1 VPLGRTSGGQFAT
14 AAVVEPPEI
23 NMNQSFRRGALAVA
37 LASALGGCATL
48 SPQPDATRVSALL
61 EARGSAVPAALT
73 TTSKGESSLALLLS
87 APLGRD
93 TSLAIALRQSP
104 QLHAAIARLGLER
117 ADVIEAVEIANP
129 GLSVS
134 RTNLSPGE
142 GYNQT
147 AGISLPFV
155 DVLLLP
161 LRSRWARHEYERL
174 SLETAQAVIGLTAEV
189 EAAWVRAVAAQQ
201 VADMRAAVADGAD
214 AAAELAQRFFDAGN
228 ISELQLKREQ
238 AAASQ
243 AKIDAARSR
252 AEALRERLAFGNLLG
267 LGPEDGVWSL
277 ADRLPL
283 PVRQEDDVEALLA
296 LAERSNLELQAA
308 RLLADRLRSSLKAT
322 RATRWVGGMSVGAE
336 RKSEVDGSRLTG
348 PSVGLELPIFNQGQS
363 KLARAQAQL
372 ADAEAR
378 LRAAELGTRNAVRVG
393 ARALAD
399 HREIVEVHRTALI
412 PQRERIV
419 KRSQQEQNFMLIGV
433 FELVQAKVEEYD
445 AYQAYLESV
454 RDYWLARIEL
464 SRLVGQRLP
473 SESAQGEA
481 TPSVIDILTPDAPAM
496 PGMDHNGHDMPTQTE
511 APMDHSMHATP
522 GREGAAAET
531 PKDAEAPT
539 DHSMHA
545 MPAMDHSAHGAA
557 STAAPENAATPPAED
572 EKPADTPEDHRHHPD
587 RQGDTP

>member
-1 VPLGRTSGGQFAT
+1 MNRT
-14 AAVVEPPEI
+14 
-23 NMNQSFRRGALAVA
+23 FRRGVLAVA
-37 LASALGGCATL
+37 LVSALSGCATL
-48 SPQPDATRVSALL
+48 APQPDAGRVSALL
-61 EARGSAVPAALT
+61 EARSNPVPAALT
-73 TTSKGESSLALLLS
+73 TTSAGDSTLGPLLS
-87 APLGRD
+87 APLDRD
-93 TSLAIALRQSP
+93 TSVAIALRQSP
-104 QLHAAIARLGLER
+104 QLQVAYARLGLER
-117 ADVIEAVEIANP
+117 ADVIEAVEVANP

-134 RTNLSPGE
+134 RMNLSPGE

-147 AGISLPFV
+147 VGISLPFV

-161 LRSRWARHEYERL
+161 LRSRWARQEYERQ
-174 SLETAQAVIGLTAEV
+174 SLEMAQKVIGLTAEV

-238 AAASQ
+238 AVASQ

-267 LGPEDGVWSL
+267 LGPEDGAWSL

-308 RLLADRLRSSLKAT
+308 RLQADRLRSSLKTT
-322 RATRWVGGMSVGAE
+322 RATRWVGGVSAGAE
-336 RKSEVDGSRLTG
+336 REKDADGTRLTG
-348 PSVGLELPIFNQGQS
+348 PNVSVELPIFNQGQS
-363 KLARAQAQL
+363 RLARAQAQL
-372 ADAEAR
+372 EEAEAR
-378 LRAAELGTRNAVRVG
+378 LREAELDTRNSVRVG

-419 KRSQQEQNFMLIGV
+419 ERSQQEQNFMLIGV

-464 SRLVGQRLP
+464 SRSVGQRLP
-473 SESAQGEA
+473 SDTAQGEP

-496 PGMDHNGHDMPTQTE
+496 PGMDHSGHGMPQQTE
-511 APMDHSMHATP
+511 APMDHSMHGMP
-522 GREGAAAET
+522 GMEGATDEA
-531 PKDAEAPT
+531 PKDAEAPM

-557 STAAPENAATPPAED
+557 PSTTTEHAATPSAED
-572 EKPADTPEDHRHHPD
+572 EKPADTPEDHRHHHYG
-587 RQGDTP
+587 QGDTP

>member
-1 VPLGRTSGGQFAT
+1 MNRT
-14 AAVVEPPEI
+14 
-23 NMNQSFRRGALAVA
+23 FRRGALAVA
-37 LASALGGCATL
+37 LASALSGCATL
-48 SPQPDATRVSALL
+48 APQPDAGRVSALL
-61 EARGSAVPAALT
+61 EARSNPAPAALT
-73 TTSKGESSLALLLS
+73 TTSAGDSTLGPLLS
-87 APLGRD
+87 APLDRD
-93 TSLAIALRQSP
+93 TSVAIALRQSP
-104 QLHAAIARLGLER
+104 QLQVAYARLGLER
-117 ADVIEAVEIANP
+117 ADVIEAVEVANP

-134 RTNLSPGE
+134 RMNLSPGE

-147 AGISLPFV
+147 VGISLPFV

-161 LRSRWARHEYERL
+161 LRSRWARQEYERQ
-174 SLETAQAVIGLTAEV
+174 SLEMAQAVIGLTAEV

-238 AAASQ
+238 AVASQ

-267 LGPEDGVWSL
+267 LGPEDGAWSL

-283 PVRQEDDVEALLA
+283 PVREEDDVETLLA

-308 RLLADRLRSSLKAT
+308 RLQADRLRSSLKTT
-322 RATRWVGGMSVGAE
+322 RATRWVGGVSAGAE
-336 RKSEVDGSRLTG
+336 REKDADGTRLTG
-348 PSVGLELPIFNQGQS
+348 PNVSVELPIFNQGQS
-363 KLARAQAQL
+363 RLARAQAQL

-378 LRAAELGTRNAVRVG
+378 LREAELDTRNAVRVG

-419 KRSQQEQNFMLIGV
+419 ERSQQEQNFMLIGV

-464 SRLVGQRLP
+464 SRSVGQRLP
-473 SESAQGEA
+473 SDTAQGEP

-496 PGMDHNGHDMPTQTE
+496 PGMDHSGHGMPQQTE
-511 APMDHSMHATP
+511 APMDHSMHGMP
-522 GREGAAAET
+522 GMEGATDEA
-531 PKDAEAPT
+531 PKDAEASM
-539 DHSMHA
+539 DHTMHA

-557 STAAPENAATPPAED
+557 PSTTTEHAATPSAED
-572 EKPADTPEDHRHHPD
+572 EKPADTPEDHRHHHD
-587 RQGDTP
+587 GQGDTP